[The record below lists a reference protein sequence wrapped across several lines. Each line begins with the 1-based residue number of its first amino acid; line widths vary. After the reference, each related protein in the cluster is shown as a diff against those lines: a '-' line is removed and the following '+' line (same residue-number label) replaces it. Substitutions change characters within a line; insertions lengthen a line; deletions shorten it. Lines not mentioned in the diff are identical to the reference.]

1 MVNYSDEQILQLILA
16 EYIDKKI
23 IILSPLVKARKGHY
37 RELFDSLS
45 RQGFLRVRVDG
56 EILDLKPGMRVD
68 RYKTHDIELIVDRL
82 RVKQEEND
90 LKRLVDSIKTAMH
103 YGEESIV
110 LMDVDTDTIRYFS
123 RKLMCPTS
131 GISYALPE
139 PNSFSFNS
147 PKGMC
152 LNCKGLGNQFDVS
165 PKKIIP
171 DDSISIDKGGIV
183 PLGEKKSNLGF

>member
-1 MVNYSDEQILQLILA
+1 MILA
-16 EYIDKKI
+16 EYIGKKI

-103 YGEESIV
+103 YGEAVSYTH
-110 LMDVDTDTIRYFS
+110 LT
-123 RKLMCPTS
+123 LPTTP
-131 GISYALPE
+131 Y
-139 PNSFSFNS
+139 
-147 PKGMC
+147 
-152 LNCKGLGNQFDVS
+152 V
-165 PKKIIP
+165 
-171 DDSISIDKGGIV
+171 
-183 PLGEKKSNLGF
+183 